1 MHELNIFAL
10 SISFYCKLAVYDFE
24 PNNHKL
30 TFYGNSINDI
40 KVQYVWIK
48 YQYCI
53 YTSWITDTI
62 HVASLYNARYFD
74 SIYLLTISQWKFVSM
89 YIIYPVE
96 SFYFVLFSFDNY
108 RFLLFIPNRK
118 CSFVC
123 NFKLY
128 EIIYTTILRSMKMT
142 KNRIA
147 IQQILLPY
155 FIYMYV
161 IYIFLILPL
170 IQCFYIGIVHAGMN
184 NAHIFDS
191 WLIIFK
197 YFEKL

>member
-1 MHELNIFAL
+1 MLL
-10 SISFYCKLAVYDFE
+10 TLTMRGDFY
-24 PNNHKL
+24 
-30 TFYGNSINDI
+30 IM
-40 KVQYVWIK
+40 
-48 YQYCI
+48 
-53 YTSWITDTI
+53 
-62 HVASLYNARYFD
+62 FD
-74 SIYLLTISQWKFVSM
+74 SIHFLTISQLKFVSM

-142 KNRIA
+142 KNTIA
-147 IQQILLPY
+147 IQQNLLPY

-161 IYIFLILPL
+161 IYIFLILL
-170 IQCFYIGIVHAGMN
+170 SITISDNYLCSN
-184 NAHIFDS
+184 
-191 WLIIFK
+191 
-197 YFEKL
+197 